1 MASFTALNGNDP
13 KPLASPRRSPPV
25 KRPGSEERAEAVA
38 PSQHR
43 TTGDVS
49 AVPRDQWSSTT
60 GADRLP
66 YPYAEVERSSK
77 RKRSDSAEP
86 RRDGPSTSEERETA
100 PPSQPPAETR
110 DVYGT
115 RERDYR
121 PYEDEG
127 RDHDEPWYSRE
138 QRERGGY
145 DQQDSAGSVP
155 SQTDEQI
162 NEALRRGTEDS
173 QGQYSPTSPDDG
185 DESGYY
191 GSYSADRRE
200 DSLVQSDPKK
210 RKRNFSN
217 RTKTGC
223 LTCRR
228 RKKKCD
234 EQKPECK
241 WTGVVP
247 RTPGGAYS
255 QSAGQNCLRGAFI
268 CAGYPNQRGFQK
280 TENKPLAVPLESKD
294 PSYVPPGAYGM
305 PQSATAY
312 PNTPIPP
319 PPRRDS
325 GGPLYRGQPLRI
337 DPPQGRPILTD
348 DDRHTGSTIQTAST
362 ASTTSP
368 DNKPSAFSSHTNMSN
383 VFPTPVSAI
392 NSSFGPK
399 EFKRI
404 PPLHDSSR
412 TEPET
417 PQTAGPPSLRQ
428 INIFNPARTSSPP
441 SQPVQP
447 PPLPPPPPPPIVP
460 PGGSAQT
467 TNQLA
472 LSRSHFPPPR
482 QQTQKEL
489 MLQGQFF
496 RPLDKELLLE
506 RERCNAACWRFNNST
521 NPNNGVSATER
532 SRLFKEILVP
542 TEPVNLSP
550 TSPVSRMGRVGEEV
564 IVEAPFTC
572 DYGYNLAIA
581 SNVFIGRNCTFLD
594 CASIKIGK
602 NTYIGPNVSI
612 FTAELDQNPS
622 CRMGGKSLQK
632 ATPVIIE
639 EDVWIGGNVTILPG
653 RRVGKGSTV
662 SAGAVVNK
670 VRPARHPP
678 HTVS

>member
-13 KPLASPRRSPPV
+13 KPQESPRRSPPV
-25 KRPGSEERAEAVA
+25 KRPGSEERVEAVA

-43 TTGDVS
+43 TSGDAS
-49 AVPRDQWSSTT
+49 SVPRDQWASPA
-60 GADRLP
+60 GADRPP
-66 YPYAEVERSSK
+66 YPYADAERPGK

-86 RRDGPSTSEERETA
+86 RRAGPSTSEERETV
-100 PPSQPPAETR
+100 PPSQPPAEAR

-121 PYEDEG
+121 PYGDEG
-127 RDHDEPWYSRE
+127 RDHNEPWYSRE

-162 NEALRRGTEDS
+162 SEALRRGTEDS
-173 QGQYSPTSPDDG
+173 QGQYSPTSPEDG
-185 DESGYY
+185 DESGFY
-191 GSYSADRRE
+191 GPYSADRRE

-234 EQKPECK
+234 EQKPEC
-241 WTGVVP
+241 
-247 RTPGGAYS
+247 
-255 QSAGQNCLRGAFI
+255 QNCLRGAFI

-305 PQSATAY
+305 PQSAAAY
-312 PNTPIPP
+312 PNTPLPP
-319 PPRRDS
+319 PPPKRDS
-325 GGPLYRGQPLRI
+325 SGPPYRGQPLRI

-368 DNKPSAFSSHTNMSN
+368 DHKPSAHSAFSSHTNVSN
-383 VFPTPVSAI
+383 VFPTPISAI
-392 NSSFGPK
+392 NSAFGPK

-404 PPLHDSSR
+404 PPLHDASR

-428 INIFNPARTSSPP
+428 INIFNPARASSPP
-441 SQPVQP
+441 SQP
-447 PPLPPPPPPPIVP
+447 PPPPPPPP
-460 PGGSAQT
+460 PPTAPPPVSSVQT
-467 TNQLA
+467 TAQLA
-472 LSRSHFPPPR
+472 LSHSHFPPPAR
-482 QQTQKEL
+482 QPTQKEL

-496 RPLDKELLLE
+496 LPRDKELLLE
-506 RERCNAACWRFNNST
+506 RERCNAACWRFNNSA
-521 NPNNGVSATER
+521 NPNNGVSAVER
-532 SRLFKEILVP
+532 DRLFREIVVP
-542 TEPVNLSP
+542 TDPVNLSP
-550 TSPVSRMGRVGEEV
+550 TQMSPVSRMGRVGHDV
-564 IVEAPFTC
+564 VVEAPFTC
-572 DYGYNLAIA
+572 DYGYNITIQ

-594 CASIKIGK
+594 SASIKIGK
-602 NTYIGPNVSI
+602 NSYIGPNVSI

-622 CRMGGKSLQK
+622 GRDGANSPQK
-632 ATPVIIE
+632 GNRVIIE
-639 EDVWIGGNVTILPG
+639 DDVWIDGNVTIRAG
-653 RRVGKGSTV
+653 VRVGKGSTV
-662 SAGAVVNK
+662 SAGTVVHKDVPNFT
-670 VRPARHPP
+670 VWGFLRETSGVIHGVPP
-678 HTVS
+678 SA